1 MLKRSCC
8 TIVTKVLYICYQKVY
23 VIQNHSFIHRMEL
36 EMEQKPNLVYVL
48 IILWIIIGII
58 FLGLLATYTSN
69 YLEQLESRSNSMFG
83 GDEQWNALSD
93 FYFVMY
99 SILFLG
105 IAIMSF
111 LLIYGTFFQKNWSWL
126 IGIITASSLSFWVWL
141 GLVSIG
147 SSIIMERI
155 DQMFANL
162 YSGFTFISYIMMIFL
177 IPILL
182 IILTRPNVKAYFG
195 KT

>member
-1 MLKRSCC
+1 M
-8 TIVTKVLYICYQKVY
+8 
-23 VIQNHSFIHRMEL
+23 QNHSFIYRMEL
-36 EMEQKPNLVYVL
+36 KMEQKPNLIYVL
-48 IILWIIIGII
+48 IVLWIIIGIL
-58 FLGLLATYTSN
+58 FFGLLAISTTN
-69 YLEQLESRSNSMFG
+69 YLEQLESRSNSIFG
-83 GDEQWNALSD
+83 GDEQWNAVSD

-99 SILFLG
+99 FILFLG
-105 IAIMSF
+105 ITIISF
-111 LLIYGTFFQKNWSWL
+111 LLIFGTFFQKNWSWL
-126 IGIITASSLSFWVWL
+126 IGIMCASSLSFWVWL

-182 IILTRPNVKAYFG
+182 IILTRSSVKAYFG
-195 KT
+195 ITQTFLHRNY